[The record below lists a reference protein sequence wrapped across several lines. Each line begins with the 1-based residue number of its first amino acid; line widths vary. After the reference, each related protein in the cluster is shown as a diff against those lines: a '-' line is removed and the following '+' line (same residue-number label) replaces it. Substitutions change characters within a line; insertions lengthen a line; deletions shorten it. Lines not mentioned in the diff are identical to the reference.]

1 MLRTISNLPSRYNIF
16 TPKNYAIY
24 VRNDHSVHLMPEIKK
39 KKKKKLV
46 VELQGTQINNTDLLP
61 PLKAKYRELELNL
74 MIEQL
79 SADPKKI
86 PQTSRYDMT
95 WMLAES
101 LNSLKIDLVNR
112 FKVLWVTN
120 VFDGSEYYLVSDRII
135 ALVVI

>member
-1 MLRTISNLPSRYNIF
+1 MLPTISNLPSRYNIF

-24 VRNDHSVHLMPEIKK
+24 VLNDHSVHLMPEI

-61 PLKAKYRELELNL
+61 PLKAKYRELEQIL

-86 PQTSRYDMT
+86 PQTSTYDMT
-95 WMLAES
+95 
-101 LNSLKIDLVNR
+101 
-112 FKVLWVTN
+112 
-120 VFDGSEYYLVSDRII
+120 
-135 ALVVI
+135 